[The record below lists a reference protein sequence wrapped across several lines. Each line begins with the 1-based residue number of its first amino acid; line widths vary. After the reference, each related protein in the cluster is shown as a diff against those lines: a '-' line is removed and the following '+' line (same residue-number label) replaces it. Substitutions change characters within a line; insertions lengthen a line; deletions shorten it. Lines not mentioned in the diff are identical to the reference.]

1 MGMTLIRWGK
11 NMVFQVKFPVIMAA
25 AFLLFPGRI
34 GAQAVTVDFSKT
46 KQVIDGFGGSSAWEG
61 TFSDALMDAIYKNG
75 NNQLGFTIL
84 RNRIDPHAGW
94 ASDKSNSAKA
104 KARGATVFATPWSP
118 PESLK
123 TNGNT
128 VKGGIITSKFAGF
141 VTWMKSYLA
150 YCGEENIDI
159 VSIENEPDYAE
170 QITYEG
176 CTWTA
181 ANFKDFCK
189 TYAPQIGKP
198 IMMPESFNFNFALSD
213 PTLDDADA
221 AKNVSYIGG
230 HLYGSQPKT
239 YTKAINLG
247 KHVWETEW
255 NSSDMSASG
264 CMTLAKQVLDCM
276 HNSMNAYVYWWMTA
290 SGNGVIST
298 SGTPNK
304 YGYVLSMFARW
315 VRPGYYCVDATYN
328 PQSGVYVVAFK
339 GAQNVTVAVNN
350 STSSKTQSFT
360 YVNATVTSVQKYTA
374 SQSKNAVSDGTIT
387 AANNSFSATLDA
399 QSVTTLVSEGSTAL
413 LPYKNE
419 GGRYAMDRA
428 SIAAAQSESLAPFI
442 YLINGKRGH
451 LPSGYDLRRLPQGIY
466 IVNGKV
472 HVGVGSNNQ
481 ITTNPEEGC
490 HEIP

>member
-1 MGMTLIRWGK
+1 
-11 NMVFQVKFPVIMAA
+11 MVKRQQNRFIEILSMVV
-25 AFLLFPGRI
+25 FLLSVSFS
-34 GAQAVTVDFSKT
+34 ASSQTVTIDFSKT

-84 RNRIDPHAGW
+84 RNRIDPK
-94 ASDKSNSAKA
+94 ASAWGADKSNSAKA

-128 VKGGIITSKFAGF
+128 VKGGIIASKFAGF
-141 VTWMKSYLA
+141 AAWMKSYVT
-150 YCGEENIDI
+150 YCGPENIDI
-159 VSIENEPDYAE
+159 MSIENEPDYAE

-189 TYAPQIGKP
+189 TYASLIGKP

-213 PTLDDADA
+213 PTLDDAEA

-230 HLYGSQPKT
+230 HLYGTQPKT

-255 NSSDMSASG
+255 NSSDMSANG
-264 CMTLAKQVLDCM
+264 CMTLAKQVVDCM

-339 GAQNVTVAVNN
+339 GAQNVIVAVNN
-350 STSSKTQSFT
+350 STSSKSQAFT
-360 YVNATVTSVQKYTA
+360 YSNAKVTSVQKYTA

-387 AANNSFSATLDA
+387 ATNNSFTATLDA
-399 QSVTTLVSEGSTAL
+399 QSVTTLVSEGTTAI
-413 LPYKNE
+413 LPYRSE
-419 GGRYAMDRA
+419 DGRYAIEKA
-428 SIAAAQSESLAPFI
+428 SVAASQSDAMAPFI
-442 YLINGKRGH
+442 YLINGKRW
-451 LPSGYDLRRLPQGIY
+451 RLQSINEPGSPMPGIY
-466 IVNGKV
+466 IMQGNTRVSVGK
-472 HVGVGSNNQ
+472 GKSLQGSKNN
-481 ITTNPEEGC
+481 
-490 HEIP
+490 